1 MLRMIVVSTTL
12 SKRGE
17 EGRDLLTNE
26 VNLKHNRVVPE
37 HILLCMSG
45 CYLKSTTGAGRAK
58 IEEEAGEEGRVKA
71 DGFNF

>member
-37 HILLCMSG
+37 RILLC
-45 CYLKSTTGAGRAK
+45 LAAIEKSTTGTGRAK
-58 IEEEAGEEGRVKA
+58 IEVEGERRLG
-71 DGFNF
+71 G